1 MRKRLFL
8 ATLFFLFVSFGAYL
22 EVLSDDT
29 ADANAAMEARNYLLA
44 KDLYRKAFVNSMDS
58 GDQSKAVL
66 GIAGADYALKNYY
79 EAGINLKR
87 FFKQYANS
95 PLANEAHLLWGLS
108 YLRIKKYKEAGE
120 QLDLVGGELQQ
131 KAYIAKAELEFLKGN
146 TGEAE
151 KVLAKLDRKIFDSY
165 YRVLYVRAMI
175 LSSQGKHS
183 EAISIINRIPEPVL
197 RAEDISI
204 NKAIIYYNAR
214 KYSDAKDMLGKIIRN
229 SSSRIE
235 GVQAKRTL
243 FKIHD
248 IENNDDEALALALE
262 ILDYESTDEMKM
274 KVVSIYDK
282 RKETDNSFRYLV
294 GMRDRKV
301 VGGEIEKRLKKLS
314 AEKNPRADEYIAK
327 YYFYLDP
334 DSRYNIELSNYVM
347 EKGNKDMARRMLQK
361 ALKGRA
367 GSEAA
372 VALGSQLI
380 AEKKYAAAKKI
391 VQPAT
396 TDIDF
401 SGQACMLMALILEA
415 EGDDNGAAS
424 YRLRA
429 IKILQA
435 QKDYYRVAE
444 LYMRMDRKAEA
455 LKNYLKVADKG
466 NVPAIIRAA
475 DLYYV
480 SGKTGL
486 AKTYYQKAIDKG
498 IKDSKSKQWVDYQFG
513 KLAEDN
519 EYLDKAKTGG
529 GVVAESAELMKFH

>member
-1 MRKRLFL
+1 VRKRLFL